1 MKLLPR
7 LRPALR
13 RAIVHAGLAF
23 ALLFAQIGL
32 VNHFYTAHPLESADA
47 QLSVKLKVEHGGQA
61 GELCHLCLAYSIFGN
76 APPAEYGSNIA
87 VAVRA
92 APVGERHAHAAPF
105 QPFVS
110 YASRAP
116 PSLTA

>member
-1 MKLLPR
+1 MKLLPS

-23 ALLFAQIGL
+23 ALLFAQFGL
-32 VNHFYTAHPLESADA
+32 VNHFYTAHPFDSADT
-47 QLSVKLKVEHGGQA
+47 QLSVKLKVEHNGQA
-61 GELCHLCLAYSIFGN
+61 AELCHLCLAYSIFGST
-76 APPAEYGSNIA
+76 PPVEYGSSA

-92 APVGERHAHAAPF
+92 ARLGEHHAHTAPF
-105 QPFVS
+105 HPFVF

-116 PSLTA
+116 PSLAA